1 MAHAV
6 IPGQIDY
13 LHSKKV
19 PRKCRTFRSSLRRLV
34 GYENQTKDVSF
45 EKRSRNIYF
54 LVENFLYTIRKL
66 RICVLPCC
74 D

>member
-13 LHSKKV
+13 LHSNKV
-19 PRKCRTFRSSLRRLV
+19 PRKCRTFRSSLWEVV

-45 EKRSRNIYF
+45 EKRSRHIYS
-54 LVENFLYTIRKL
+54 LVENFLYATCKL
-66 RICVLPCC
+66 GIGVLPCC